1 MTIRIGPLSVI
12 LGILKAA
19 LILAPSPAGASEIR
33 EVLRSTPDP
42 QHGAE
47 LFRNCVACHGADG
60 LGSADGSVPMIAGQ
74 HAQVIAKQLVDYR
87 QAKRWDSRMERIA
100 DRHVLEGPQDIAD
113 VAAYASAL
121 DRPVSREV
129 GEGMWLERG
138 AETYT
143 RHCTSCHGDAG
154 EGNARGLVP
163 RLAGQHY
170 EYLLRQMYDAVDS
183 RRPNFS
189 RAHVRLLKRF
199 VMEDFEGVADYLS
212 RIESSRQ

>member
-1 MTIRIGPLSVI
+1 MTARVSVLSLI
-12 LGILKAA
+12 LGTLMSTPILV
-19 LILAPSPAGASEIR
+19 APPVGASELSEI
-33 EVLRSTPDP
+33 LRSTPDR

-74 HAQVIAKQLVDYR
+74 HAQVIAKQLADYR
-87 QAKRWDSRMERIA
+87 QAKRWDSRMERIS

-113 VAAYASAL
+113 VAAFASAL

-129 GEGMWLERG
+129 GEGMWLECG
-138 AETYT
+138 AKTYD
-143 RHCTSCHGDAG
+143 RECTSCHGAAG
-154 EGNARGLVP
+154 EGDARKLVP

-199 VMEDFEGVADYLS
+199 VVEDFEGVADHLS
-212 RIESSRQ
+212 RIEPSRE